1 MRFNDVF
8 KSDNDK
14 MMMLKKKHKLLA
26 VMKVEILNSPA
37 YYLFIQ
43 LLKNQCI
50 NERVHFFPS

>member
-14 MMMLKKKHKLLA
+14 MMMLKKKHNFLA
-26 VMKVEILNSPA
+26 VMKVEIIKSPA

-43 LLKNQCI
+43 LLKIQCI
-50 NERVHFFPS
+50 NERVHFIPS